1 MPSGDGSSHDVKRNA
16 VPVAFFAAA
25 DRRGGYGDPAVHRST
40 PLAREAT
47 LCAVAAATL
56 AAALAWL
63 GPPGSDLAAHAYQR
77 AVYLQHGFQLWNNF
91 WYAGRYSFVTYS
103 LLYYPLAAVLGIRL
117 LAVAT
122 IALAALAFAVVLGR
136 EWGPTARWSSRTFAV
151 VWAGIVLSA
160 AFPFALGAALALLA
174 LWALQARAHW
184 RFALLAALTLAASP
198 LAFLLLALVVAGIGI
213 ARRADGRR
221 LVPPAAALVVGG
233 LLEVILWRVFPDGGR
248 YPYPWADLLATC
260 VFCVLGAALTW
271 RVERARMLPFIFV
284 VYGVACVLAFLVP
297 SGIGENIERMRFL
310 AIPLAVL
317 ILSLREWRPRI
328 PALVAL
334 GLAIS
339 FNATPLA
346 WSVLRD
352 GRDPAADP
360 AYWSPAIG
368 YLHGHLSPSYRV
380 EAVDTA
386 GHWAAVYLPRAG
398 IPLARGWFR
407 QNDFPQNKMLY
418 DRFGSRAYLG
428 WLRGLG
434 VRYVVL
440 TNAAPD
446 YSARSEADLLRTG
459 HSGLQVVFRARHET
473 IFSVPSPRPMVT
485 GPAPARIVALTQAR
499 VVVHVDGGGV
509 YRLAIRYSPY
519 WHPSAGCLEE
529 GKDSMIRLSMRN
541 AGTTA
546 LSFDVDAG
554 QALSTLAGTKT
565 RTCAGS

>member
-1 MPSGDGSSHDVKRNA
+1 VNRPS
-16 VPVAFFAAA
+16 
-25 DRRGGYGDPAVHRST
+25 T
-40 PLAREAT
+40 LAREA
-47 LCAVAAATL
+47 LFSAAAAASL

-77 AVYLQHGFQLWNNF
+77 AVYLQHGFELWNNF

-103 LLYYPLAAVLGIRL
+103 LIYYPLAAVLGIRL

-160 AFPFALGAALALLA
+160 AFPFALGASLALLG

-198 LAFLLLALVVAGIGI
+198 LAFLLLALVVGGIGI

-221 LVPPAAALVVGG
+221 LVPPAAALASGAV
-233 LLEVILWRVFPDGGR
+233 LELVLWRVFPDGGR
-248 YPYPWADLLATC
+248 YPYPWADLVATG
-260 VFCVLGAALTW
+260 VFCVLGAGLTW
-271 RVERARMLPFIFV
+271 RVERARALRFIFV
-284 VYGVACVLAFLVP
+284 VYGVACLIAFLVP
-297 SGIGENIERMRFL
+297 SSVGENIERLRFL
-310 AIPLAVL
+310 AVPLAVL
-317 ILSLREWRPRI
+317 VLSLRSWRPRI

-360 AYWSPAIG
+360 AYWRPAIAF
-368 YLHGHLSPSYRV
+368 LHTHLTPSYRV
-380 EAVDTA
+380 EAVDTV
-386 GHWAAVYLPRAG
+386 GHWAAVYLPKAG

-407 QNDFPQNKMLY
+407 QNDFPQNEVLY
-418 DRFGSRAYLG
+418 SQLGSRAYLR
-428 WLRGLG
+428 WLRTLG

-440 TNAAPD
+440 TKAAPD
-446 YSARSEADLLRTG
+446 YSAQGEAQLLRSGT
-459 HSGLQVVFRARHET
+459 SGLTRVFRSRDET
-473 IFSVPSPRPMVT
+473 IFAVPTPRPLIT
-485 GPAPARIVALTQAR
+485 GPTSARVVSLTQAQ
-499 VVVHVDGGGV
+499 VVVRVDGAGR
-509 YRLAIRYSPY
+509 YRIAIRYSPY
-519 WHPSAGCLEE
+519 WHTSAGCLAA
-529 GKDSMIRLSMRN
+529 GRDAMLRLSTSR
-541 AGTTA
+541 ASTA
-546 LSFDVDAG
+546 TLSFDVDAG
-554 QALSTLAGTKT
+554 RALSTFAGQNP
-565 RTCAGS
+565 RSCAD